1 MSSNKKAPT
10 RKDVAELA
18 GVSET
23 VVSYVINN
31 NRYVAREKRERV
43 LKAVEELKY
52 RPSSIARALKGK
64 RTNTILFICDN
75 ISTEYFGRIVDE
87 MGRLAYDRDYLIS
100 LLRERNDEQFV
111 TQVLSRSFD
120 GIVISATSFDEKYV
134 LRLIDSGIPVV
145 LLMNK
150 NYHQVGNRA
159 AKIYTGLYEGMK
171 QAVKLLVDQGRRK
184 IVYVDRVSPHHN
196 FSTIEDWRY
205 SGFITQMQEC
215 GFHVSVDN
223 ILVGYETEEQLAE
236 GLKQRIRDG
245 LEVDAIIG
253 RNDELA
259 CVAMSALQQCGLRV
273 PKDVSVIG
281 FDDSRISRY
290 VTPGLSSVGID
301 RVAIAQEVLNAF
313 DAMFSGNA
321 PPEIHLHTQMIERG
335 STNYHT

>member
-1 MSSNKKAPT
+1 MLAYKKAPT

-31 NRYVAREKRERV
+31 NRYVAQEKRERV
-43 LKAVEELKY
+43 LKAVEELNY

-75 ISTEYFGRIVDE
+75 ISSEYFGRIVDE
-87 MGRLAYDRDYLIS
+87 MDRLAYDRDYLIS
-100 LLRERNDEQFV
+100 LLRERNDDQFV
-111 TQVLSRSFD
+111 THILSRSFD

-150 NYHQVGNRA
+150 NYHRVGNRA

-171 QAVKLLVDQGRRK
+171 QAVNLLVGQGRRK
-184 IVYVDRVSPHHN
+184 IVYVDRVSPYHN

-215 GFHVSVDN
+215 GLHVSSDN
-223 ILVGYETEEQLAE
+223 VLVGYESEDQLAE

-273 PKDVSVIG
+273 PEDVSVIG

-301 RVAIAQEVLNAF
+301 RVAIAQAVLSAF
-313 DAMFSGNA
+313 DSMFAGDL

-335 STNYHT
+335 STNYHV

>member
-1 MSSNKKAPT
+1 MLSNKKAPT

-87 MGRLAYDRDYLIS
+87 MDRLAYDRDYLIS

-120 GIVISATSFDEKYV
+120 GIVISAASFDEKYV

-150 NYHQVGNRA
+150 NYHQVGTRA

-184 IVYVDRVSPHHN
+184 IVYVDRVSPYHN

-215 GFHVSVDN
+215 GLHVSVDS

-245 LEVDAIIG
+245 FEVDAIIG

-273 PKDVSVIG
+273 PEDVSVIG
-281 FDDSRISRY
+281 FDNSRISRY

-301 RVAIAQEVLNAF
+301 RVAIAQAVLNAF
-313 DAMFSGNA
+313 DSMFAGNS